1 MIETGPNDF
10 KIKQVQSV
18 PPPLDV
24 KINLGNLTKV
34 YAANVKSSN
43 DLVLQRY
50 VIMVIYLMVTM
61 VTMVTMVIIVLW

>member
-1 MIETGPNDF
+1 M
-10 KIKQVQSV
+10 
-18 PPPLDV
+18 DV

-34 YAANVKSSN
+34 YAGNVKSSN

-61 VTMVTMVIIVLW
+61 VTMVTMVIIVTVVTMVTMVTMGIW